1 MHTVD
6 ELYHYV
12 CKHTDEPKAVTEA
25 LITVLSAASVK
36 QPTNEEENVA

>member
-25 LITVLSAASVK
+25 LITALSAASVK
-36 QPTNEEENVA
+36 QPAKGEGDAA

>member
-12 CKHTDEPKAVTEA
+12 CKHTDEPKPVTEA
-25 LITVLSAASVK
+25 LITALSAASVK